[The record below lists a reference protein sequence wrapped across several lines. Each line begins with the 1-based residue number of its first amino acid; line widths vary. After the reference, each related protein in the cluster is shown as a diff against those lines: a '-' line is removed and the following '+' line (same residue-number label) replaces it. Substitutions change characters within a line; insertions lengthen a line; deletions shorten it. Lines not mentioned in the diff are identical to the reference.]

1 MSDESIKELTPPF
14 TKGGAGG
21 ISLTAVQP
29 EQLRVPSRKLEEA
42 HGRRI
47 RLLSSFVFISP
58 LLAAFVALFLGAYGV
73 TPLQVLHIMA
83 NAFSGIDSPEAAI
96 VLDIRLPR
104 IILAG
109 LVGMSLS
116 TSGATLQ
123 AVLRNPLVD
132 PFILG
137 ISAGAAF
144 GCAISIGFLP
154 GMSLQVMAFAFGG
167 LAVFMAC
174 TMARSGGE
182 ISRLSLVLSGVIVS
196 ALFTALLSI
205 IKFLVDP
212 MKLQSIV
219 YWLMGSFALADWPQ
233 VRSAGIGIILGCLPV
248 FLLRW
253 RLNVISM
260 GDEEAR
266 TLGVNVSRKRII
278 FIASATLAVTS
289 AVAVSGIIGWIGLMV
304 PHLVRMLAGPDHRR
318 LIPLTMAGGAAFMI
332 CADTAARNLT
342 AADVPV
348 GIITALAG
356 APFFIYLMKR
366 GGAESWGK

>member
-1 MSDESIKELTPPF
+1 MTPSYAE
-14 TKGGAGG
+14 GGAPGVEALDVRRDPV
-21 ISLTAVQP
+21 SSP
-29 EQLRVPSRKLEEA
+29 LRK
-42 HGRRI
+42 GRTLAKGRI
-47 RLLSSFVFISP
+47 RLLSMVIIISP
-58 LLAAFVALFLGAYGV
+58 FLAACVALFLGAYGV
-73 TPLQVLHIMA
+73 TPLQVLHILA
-83 NAFSGIDSPEAAI
+83 NAFTRTDSPEAAI

-109 LVGMSLS
+109 LVGMALS

-144 GCAISIGFLP
+144 GCAVAIGFLP
-154 GMSLQVMAFAFGG
+154 GVSLQVMAFAFGA

-174 TMARSGGE
+174 AMARSGGE
-182 ISRLSLVLSGVIVS
+182 TSRLSLVLSGVIVS
-196 ALFTALLSI
+196 ALFSALLSI

-219 YWLMGSFALADWPQ
+219 YWLMGSFAISDWPQ
-233 VRSAGIGIILGCLPV
+233 VRSAGIGIILGCWPV

-260 GDEEAR
+260 GDEEAS
-266 TLGVNVSRKRII
+266 TLGVNVSRERVIL
-278 FIASATLAVTS
+278 IAASTLAVTS

-318 LIPLTMAGGAAFMI
+318 LVPLSMAGGAAFMI
-332 CADTAARNLT
+332 AADTAARNLS

-356 APFFIYLMKR
+356 APFFIYLMRR

>member
-1 MSDESIKELTPPF
+1 MAATRNQPDLTSTAMAASTTLNGKGNKRYGIFVLIIVSPF
-14 TKGGAGG
+14 
-21 ISLTAVQP
+21 
-29 EQLRVPSRKLEEA
+29 
-42 HGRRI
+42 
-47 RLLSSFVFISP
+47 
-58 LLAAFVALFLGAYGV
+58 LAACLALFIGAYGV
-73 TPLQVLHIMA
+73 TPIQVVKILA
-83 NAFSGIDSPEAAI
+83 NAFSGIDSPEATI

-109 LVGMSLS
+109 LVGMSLA
-116 TSGATLQ
+116 TSGATMQ

-144 GCAISIGFLP
+144 GCAIAIGFLP
-154 GMSLQVMAFAFGG
+154 LVPLQLMSFAFGG
-167 LAVFMAC
+167 LAVIMAC

-196 ALFTALLSI
+196 ALFTALLST

-233 VRSAGIGIILGCLPV
+233 VRSAGIGILLGCLPI

-260 GDEEAR
+260 GDDEAR
-266 TLGVNVSRKRII
+266 SLGVNVSRKRII

-304 PHLVRMLAGPDHRR
+304 PHIVRMLIGPDHRR
-318 LIPLTMAGGAAFMI
+318 VIPLTMAGGATFMI
-332 CADTAARNLT
+332 CADTAARNISS
-342 AADVPV
+342 ADIPV

-356 APFFIYLMKR
+356 APFFIYLMRR
-366 GGAESWGK
+366 GKESWGQ

>member
-1 MSDESIKELTPPF
+1 MRTKSAIILFSPF
-14 TKGGAGG
+14 
-21 ISLTAVQP
+21 
-29 EQLRVPSRKLEEA
+29 
-42 HGRRI
+42 
-47 RLLSSFVFISP
+47 F
-58 LLAAFVALFLGAYGV
+58 AAALALFLGAYGV
-73 TPLQVLHIMA
+73 TPIQVVKILA
-83 NAFSGIDSPEAAI
+83 NVFSGIDTPEASI

-109 LVGMSLS
+109 LVGMALA

-144 GCAISIGFLP
+144 GCAIAIGFLP
-154 GMSLQVMAFAFGG
+154 GVSLQLMSFIFGG
-167 LAVFMAC
+167 LAVVMAC

-196 ALFTALLSI
+196 ALFTALLSMV
-205 IKFLVDP
+205 KFLVDP

-233 VRSAGIGIILGCLPV
+233 VRSAGIGIILGCIPV
-248 FLLRW
+248 YLLRW

-266 TLGVNVSRKRII
+266 SLGVNVTRKRVI

-318 LIPLTMAGGAAFMI
+318 LLPLSMAGGAAFMI
-332 CADTAARNLT
+332 IADTVARNLT

-356 APFFIYLMKR
+356 APFFIYLMRR

>member
-1 MSDESIKELTPPF
+1 MAVESNPPRPRLSKE
-14 TKGGAGG
+14 GGA
-21 ISLTAVQP
+21 IA
-29 EQLRVPSRKLEEA
+29 
-42 HGRRI
+42 RRI
-47 RLLSSFVFISP
+47 RLLSIVVFISP
-58 LLAAFVALFLGAYGV
+58 LLAAFAALFLGAYGV
-73 TPLQVLHIMA
+73 TPLQVLHILA
-83 NAFSGIDSPEAAI
+83 NTFSGIDSPEAAI

-109 LVGMSLS
+109 LVGMSLA

-144 GCAISIGFLP
+144 GCAIAIGFIP
-154 GMSLQVMAFAFGG
+154 WVSLQVMAFAFGA

-174 TMARSGGE
+174 AMARSGGE

-233 VRSAGIGIILGCLPV
+233 VRSAGIGIILGCLPI

-260 GDEEAR
+260 GDDEAR

-278 FIASATLAVTS
+278 FVAAATLAVTS

-332 CADTAARNLT
+332 CADTVARNLT

-356 APFFIYLMKR
+356 APFFIYLMRR

>member
-1 MSDESIKELTPPF
+1 MEEMGSS
-14 TKGGAGG
+14 AC
-21 ISLTAVQP
+21 
-29 EQLRVPSRKLEEA
+29 RVEVTTLFKQEEA
-42 HGRRI
+42 PAVTRASHGRRTAGTRGKK
-47 RLLSSFVFISP
+47 RLLTALIMVSP
-58 LLAAFVALFLGAYGV
+58 LLAAGVALFLGAYGV
-73 TPLQVLHIMA
+73 TPLQVVQILA
-83 NAFSGIDSPEAAI
+83 TPLSGIDSPESAI

-109 LVGMSLS
+109 LVGMSLA

-144 GCAISIGFLP
+144 GCAVSVGFLP
-154 GMSLQVMAFAFGG
+154 GVSLQLMSFIFGS
-167 LAVFMAC
+167 LAVIMAC
-174 TMARSGGE
+174 AMARSGGE

-219 YWLMGSFALADWPQ
+219 YWLMGSFSLADWPQ
-233 VRSAGIGIILGCLPV
+233 VKSSGIGILLGCLPI

-266 TLGVNVSRKRII
+266 SLGVNVSRKRVI
-278 FIASATLAVTS
+278 FIAGATLAVTS
-289 AVAVSGIIGWIGLMV
+289 AVAVSGIIGWIGLMA
-304 PHLVRMLAGPDHRR
+304 PHLVRMLVGPDHRR

-332 CADTAARNLT
+332 AADTVARNLSS
-342 AADVPV
+342 ADIPV

-356 APFFIYLMKR
+356 APFFIYLMRR

>member
-1 MSDESIKELTPPF
+1 M
-14 TKGGAGG
+14 
-21 ISLTAVQP
+21 
-29 EQLRVPSRKLEEA
+29 
-42 HGRRI
+42 
-47 RLLSSFVFISP
+47 SP
-58 LLAAFVALFLGAYGV
+58 LLAAFIALFLGAYGV
-73 TPLQVLHIMA
+73 TPPQVIKILA
-83 NAFSGIDSPEAAI
+83 NALNGVDTPEAVI

-109 LVGMSLS
+109 LVGMALS

-123 AVLRNPLVD
+123 AVLHNPLVD

-144 GCAISIGFLP
+144 GCASVIGFCPLMP
-154 GMSLQVMAFAFGG
+154 SSVAAFVFGG
-167 LAVFMAC
+167 LAVAMAC
-174 TMARSGGE
+174 AMSRSGGG
-182 ISRLSLVLSGVIVS
+182 ISPLSLVLSGVIIS

-205 IKFLVDP
+205 IKFMVDP

-233 VRSAGIGIILGCLPV
+233 VRSSGVGIVLGSLPM

-266 TLGVNVSRKRII
+266 SLGVNVSRERII
-278 FIASATLAVTS
+278 FIAGATLAVSS

-304 PHLVRMLAGPDHRR
+304 PHIVRMVAGPDHRR
-318 LIPLTMAGGAAFMI
+318 LIPLTMACGAAFMV
-332 CADTAARNLT
+332 CADTAARNLSG
-342 AADVPV
+342 ADIPV

-356 APFFIYLMKR
+356 APFFIYLMHR
-366 GGAESWGK
+366 GGLEGWGR

>member
-1 MSDESIKELTPPF
+1 MKEM
-14 TKGGAGG
+14 GSGACQVEVTTL
-21 ISLTAVQP
+21 SKQ
-29 EQLRVPSRKLEEA
+29 EEA
-42 HGRRI
+42 PTITRAHHGRKSNGNRGKG
-47 RLLSSFVFISP
+47 RLLMALIIVSP
-58 LLAAFVALFLGAYGV
+58 LVVAGIALFLGAYGV
-73 TPLQVLHIMA
+73 TPLQVVTILA
-83 NAFSGIDSPEAAI
+83 NALSGIDSPEAAI

-109 LVGMSLS
+109 LVGMSLA

-144 GCAISIGFLP
+144 GCAVAVGFLP
-154 GMSLQVMAFAFGG
+154 GVSLQLMSFAFGS
-167 LAVFMAC
+167 LAVIMAC
-174 TMARSGGE
+174 AMARSGGG

-219 YWLMGSFALADWPQ
+219 YWLMGSFSLADWPQ
-233 VRSAGIGIILGCLPV
+233 VRSAGIGILLGCLPV
-248 FLLRW
+248 YFLRW

-266 TLGVNVSRKRII
+266 SLGVNVSRKRII
-278 FIASATLAVTS
+278 FIAGATLAVTS
-289 AVAVSGIIGWIGLMV
+289 AVAVSGIIGWIGLMT

-318 LIPLTMAGGAAFMI
+318 LIPLTMAGGATFMI
-332 CADTAARNLT
+332 AADTVARNLSN
-342 AADVPV
+342 ADIPV

-356 APFFIYLMKR
+356 APFFIYLMRR

>member
-1 MSDESIKELTPPF
+1 MGISAMAVELNPQRSAYS
-14 TKGGAGG
+14 KVGGAN
-21 ISLTAVQP
+21 A
-29 EQLRVPSRKLEEA
+29 
-42 HGRRI
+42 RRI
-47 RLLSSFVFISP
+47 CLLSGVVFISP
-58 LLAAFVALFLGAYGV
+58 LLAAFAALFLGAYGV
-73 TPLQVLHIMA
+73 TPLQVLHILA

-109 LVGMSLS
+109 LVGMALA

-154 GMSLQVMAFAFGG
+154 WMSLQVMAFAFGG

-174 TMARSGGE
+174 AMARSGGE

-248 FLLRW
+248 FFLRW

-278 FIASATLAVTS
+278 FIAAATLAVTS

>member
-1 MSDESIKELTPPF
+1 M
-14 TKGGAGG
+14 
-21 ISLTAVQP
+21 
-29 EQLRVPSRKLEEA
+29 
-42 HGRRI
+42 
-47 RLLSSFVFISP
+47 
-58 LLAAFVALFLGAYGV
+58 AAFLALFLGAYGV
-73 TPLQVLHIMA
+73 TPLTVIKILS
-83 NAFSGIDSPEAAI
+83 NCLSGIDSPEAAI

-109 LVGMSLS
+109 LVGMALS

-137 ISAGAAF
+137 ISAGSAF
-144 GCAISIGFLP
+144 GCAIAIGFLP
-154 GMSLQVMAFAFGG
+154 GVSLQLMSFVFGG
-167 LAVFMAC
+167 LAVILAC
-174 TMARSGGE
+174 GMARSGGE

-196 ALFTALLSI
+196 ALFTALLSM

-233 VRSAGIGIILGCLPV
+233 VRSAGVGIVLGCLPI

-266 TLGVNVSRKRII
+266 SLGVNVSRKRFI

-304 PHLVRMLAGPDHRR
+304 PHIVRMVAGPDHRR
-318 LIPLTMAGGAAFMI
+318 LIPLTMACGATFMI
-332 CADTAARNLT
+332 CADTAARNISS
-342 AADVPV
+342 ADIPV

-356 APFFIYLMKR
+356 APFFIYLMRR
-366 GGAESWGK
+366 GKESWGK

>member
-1 MSDESIKELTPPF
+1 MKKMAGPLC
-14 TKGGAGG
+14 KGGAVGVSAIALESNPPRPRFSKEGG
-21 ISLTAVQP
+21 AIA
-29 EQLRVPSRKLEEA
+29 
-42 HGRRI
+42 RRI
-47 RLLSSFVFISP
+47 RLLSGVVFISP
-58 LLAAFVALFLGAYGV
+58 LLAAFAALFLGAYGV
-73 TPLQVLHIMA
+73 TPVQVLHILA
-83 NAFSGIDSPEAAI
+83 NAFSGIDSPESAI

-109 LVGMSLS
+109 LVGMSLA

-144 GCAISIGFLP
+144 GCAIAIGFIP
-154 GMSLQVMAFAFGG
+154 WVSLQVMAFAFGG

-174 TMARSGGE
+174 AMARSGGE

-233 VRSAGIGIILGCLPV
+233 VRSAGIGIIVGCLPI

-278 FIASATLAVTS
+278 FIAAATLAVTS

>member
-1 MSDESIKELTPPF
+1 MAMVSDLPRSPF
-14 TKGGAGG
+14 VKRGSG
-21 ISLTAVQP
+21 S
-29 EQLRVPSRKLEEA
+29 
-42 HGRRI
+42 GRRI
-47 RLLSSFVFISP
+47 RIMSALIFVSP
-58 LLAAFVALFLGAYGV
+58 LAAAFVALFLGAYGV
-73 TPLQVLHIMA
+73 TPLQVLHILA
-83 NAFSGIDSPEAAI
+83 NAFTGIDSPEAAI

-144 GCAISIGFLP
+144 GCSLAIGFLP
-154 GMSLQVMAFAFGG
+154 GVSLQVMAFAFGG

-174 TMARSGGE
+174 AMARSGGD

-196 ALFTALLSI
+196 ALFTALVSI
-205 IKFLVDP
+205 VKFLVDP

-219 YWLMGSFALADWPQ
+219 YWLMGSFALSDWPQ
-233 VRSAGIGIILGCLPV
+233 VKSAGIGIVIGCLPIY
-248 FLLRW
+248 LLRW

-266 TLGVNVSRKRII
+266 TLGVNVSRKRVI
-278 FIASATLAVTS
+278 FIAAATLAVTS

-318 LIPLTMAGGAAFMI
+318 LLPLSMAGGAAFMI
-332 CADTAARNLT
+332 IADTIARNLT

-356 APFFIYLMKR
+356 APFFIYLMRR

>member
-1 MSDESIKELTPPF
+1 M
-14 TKGGAGG
+14 
-21 ISLTAVQP
+21 
-29 EQLRVPSRKLEEA
+29 
-42 HGRRI
+42 RI
-47 RLLSSFVFISP
+47 RVQTSPTTRRRLLTVSIIASP
-58 LLAAFVALFLGAYGV
+58 LLAACLALFLGAYGV
-73 TPLQVLHIMA
+73 TPLQVLTILA

-109 LVGMSLS
+109 LVGMALA
-116 TSGATLQ
+116 TSGATMQ

-144 GCAISIGFLP
+144 GCAITIGFLP
-154 GMSLQVMAFAFGG
+154 LVPLQLMSFAFGG
-167 LAVFMAC
+167 FAVLLAC
-174 TMARSGGE
+174 SMARTGGE

-196 ALFTALLSI
+196 ALFTALLSMV
-205 IKFLVDP
+205 KFLVDP

-219 YWLMGSFALADWPQ
+219 YWLMGSFSLADWPQ
-233 VRSAGIGIILGCLPV
+233 VKSAGIGIVIGCLPV

-266 TLGVNVSRKRII
+266 SLGVNVSRKRII

-304 PHLVRMLAGPDHRR
+304 PHIVRMLAGPDHRR
-318 LIPLTMAGGAAFMI
+318 LIPLTMACGATFMI
-332 CADTAARNLT
+332 CADTAARNLSS
-342 AADVPV
+342 ADIPV

-356 APFFIYLMKR
+356 APFFIYLMRR
-366 GGAESWGK
+366 GGAESWGR